1 MAESPLCPSCAA
13 GERNDDARIF
23 RQRCEDLR
31 LQLEA
36 QQEAAAQKARDY
48 DRIMSR
54 KAAQWAQERSLL
66 EAQLKTAQAGAAE
79 AVKLRQL
86 NTQLAVQM
94 RGLTAATKML
104 CLQLESDSATGVV
117 QTRPK
122 TRT

>member
-1 MAESPLCPSCAA
+1 
-13 GERNDDARIF
+13 
-23 RQRCEDLR
+23 
-31 LQLEA
+31 
-36 QQEAAAQKARDY
+36 
-48 DRIMSR
+48 MSR
-54 KAAQWAQERSLL
+54 KTAQWAQERSLL

-104 CLQLESDSATGVV
+104 CLQLESDPATGAV